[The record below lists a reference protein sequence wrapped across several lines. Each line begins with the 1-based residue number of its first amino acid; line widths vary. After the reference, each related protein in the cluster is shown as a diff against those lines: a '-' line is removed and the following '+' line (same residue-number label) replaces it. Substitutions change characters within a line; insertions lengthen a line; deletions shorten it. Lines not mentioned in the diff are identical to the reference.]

1 MLITEV
7 SFKIVPAPIFRLR
20 LYLDF
25 IKAQLCIDKNCGLFI
40 GIVEPA
46 LVVFV
51 TERTLKEL
59 WMNEQERRRCPKY
72 IIYIYIVITTLEIC
86 TRTKYIYIYTY
97 DDVKHYIRI
106 TVCAYQ
112 LRIREYCQI
121 PLQQL
126 VLLWIFWWHVLS

>member
-86 TRTKYIYIYTY
+86 TRTKYIYIYIHMMTLSTTFVSRCARISFESEST
-97 DDVKHYIRI
+97 VKFRY
-106 TVCAYQ
+106 
-112 LRIREYCQI
+112 
-121 PLQQL
+121 
-126 VLLWIFWWHVLS
+126 SS